1 MSDKCPKLKLKR
13 KKCAAQECSFVT
25 ERKAPRQSAS
35 QAGHAGAAASTMPAA
50 HDAWWDKADLP
61 GMQQLWASVLKAAV
75 PQLGQDIWKAVP
87 VLPAA
92 PPPKPSDGESAG
104 GRWCCPLADEVPPF
118 PPAVNP
124 HVRPVTNTDI
134 CTPSSP
140 LRPADPGPDPRKDG
154 SARRACDPAGRQVRG
169 GEMAGGGVRLD
180 TAMGRRPPALR
191 ETAAAVGGS
200 PGTAG
205 AAAGERYSCGMTES
219 GPETIPTGLRN
230 ESECLGADGNLRGAA
245 GLASC
250 PLCTMAFPAGFS
262 QMDCDGHLAKCLSEM
277 NEDVT
282 W

>member
-1 MSDKCPKLKLKR
+1 MSDKGPKLKLKR
-13 KKCAAQECSFVT
+13 KKCAAQESSFAT
-25 ERKAPRQSAS
+25 ESKAPRQSAS
-35 QAGHAGAAASTMPAA
+35 QAGAAASTMPAA

-61 GMQQLWASVLKAAV
+61 GMEQLWASVLKAAV

-92 PPPKPSDGESAG
+92 PPPRPSDGESAG
-104 GRWCCPLADEVPPF
+104 CRWCCRLSDAVAPF
-118 PPAVNP
+118 PPVANP
-124 HVRPVTNTDI
+124 HVRPVTSTDI

-140 LRPADPGPDPRKDG
+140 LRPADSGPDLREDG
-154 SARRACDPAGRQVRG
+154 SARQAGDSAGRQVRG
-169 GEMAGGGVRLD
+169 EEVAGGGGLRLD
-180 TAMGRRPPALR
+180 TEMGRRPPALR

-205 AAAGERYSCGMTES
+205 AAAGERCSHGMTES

-230 ESECLGADGNLRGAA
+230 ESECLEADGNLRGAA

-250 PLCTMAFPAGFS
+250 PLCTIPFPAGFS